1 MSDSDLQ
8 EEKESILERLF
19 DAFFG
24 RSNATEGEKRS
35 DVFRLG
41 SVNRRLEHR
50 D

>member
-8 EEKESILERLF
+8 EEKSILKRLF

>member
-1 MSDSDLQ
+1 MSDSHLQ
-8 EEKESILERLF
+8 EEKETILKRPF
-19 DAFFG
+19 DGFFL